1 MEKILHQIL
10 INIYDWRMWVVLI
23 CIPLLFAGSIYSC
36 IQKRHDWRRKE
47 IVLNMVPIW
56 VFLLGGGLVFAH
68 VLDLVDF
75 CANVIGGILMGVVVR
90 VFYRFMFLKV
100 FYFCGGFAGYSV
112 DPRNFPANPRNSS
125 SS

>member
-36 IQKRHDWRRKE
+36 IQKRHDWGLKE
-47 IVLNMVPIW
+47 IVSNMVPIW

-68 VLDLVDF
+68 VLGRFLRQCDWGDTY
-75 CANVIGGILMGVVVR
+75 GGWER
-90 VFYRFMFLKV
+90 
-100 FYFCGGFAGYSV
+100 
-112 DPRNFPANPRNSS
+112 D
-125 SS
+125 

>member
-23 CIPLLFAGSIYSC
+23 CIPLLFVGSIYSC
-36 IQKRHDWRRKE
+36 IQKRHDWGRKE

-75 CANVIGGILMGVVVR
+75 CANVIGGILMGVGSCLLYTSDAADEEDSVVLGGR
-90 VFYRFMFLKV
+90 GIIQKKKKV
-100 FYFCGGFAGYSV
+100 K
-112 DPRNFPANPRNSS
+112 NSRIS
-125 SS
+125 L

>member
-36 IQKRHDWRRKE
+36 IQKRHDWGLKE

-56 VFLLGGGLVFAH
+56 VFLLGGGLVFA
-68 VLDLVDF
+68 
-75 CANVIGGILMGVVVR
+75 LMGVGSVINGMFAVMEMEKVENVR
-90 VFYRFMFLKV
+90 KRMKYEAWVSFIAGVMILIPILMF
-100 FYFCGGFAGYSV
+100 FIPG
-112 DPRNFPANPRNSS
+112 
-125 SS
+125 

>member
-36 IQKRHDWRRKE
+36 IQKRHDWGRKE

-68 VLDLVDF
+68 VLD
-75 CANVIGGILMGVVVR
+75 
-90 VFYRFMFLKV
+90 
-100 FYFCGGFAGYSV
+100 GGFLRQCDWGDTYGGWER
-112 DPRNFPANPRNSS
+112 D
-125 SS
+125 

>member
-36 IQKRHDWRRKE
+36 IQKRHDWGLKE

-75 CANVIGGILMGVVVR
+75 CTNVIGGILMGGWE
-90 VFYRFMFLKV
+90 
-100 FYFCGGFAGYSV
+100 C
-112 DPRNFPANPRNSS
+112 D
-125 SS
+125 

>member
-36 IQKRHDWRRKE
+36 IQKRHDWGRKE

-56 VFLLGGGLVFAH
+56 VFLLGGGLVFTQNSKFPLLEKRFSCGDKTLWRNA
-68 VLDLVDF
+68 F
-75 CANVIGGILMGVVVR
+75 VV
-90 VFYRFMFLKV
+90 
-100 FYFCGGFAGYSV
+100 
-112 DPRNFPANPRNSS
+112 
-125 SS
+125 